1 MAIRCGNI
9 GGIVCDELC
18 GLCRVHGCEGHKSY
32 EQKCK
37 NKKIGGIMVT
47 INDVNLNE
55 ELLCEVR
62 IPRGID
68 REKITNPFRILGFDV
83 KMIGG
88 LSNGDNIYEVTSKPT
103 VR

>member
-1 MAIRCGNI
+1 MAIRCGNT

-47 INDVNLNE
+47 INDVNLDE
-55 ELLCEVR
+55 ELLCEIR

-88 LSNGDNIYEVTSKPT
+88 LSNGDNIYEVTSKPM